1 MHAARPSAN
10 SEPQG
15 TWHAASYAR
24 SAPHYSLRSQG
35 TPVLLGLG
43 VYLPPQ
49 EGRRARRVW
58 LLPLESL
65 RVGML
70 VSSVVIRLHP
80 RPDLCRPRFGFWI

>member
-1 MHAARPSAN
+1 M
-10 SEPQG
+10 
-15 TWHAASYAR
+15 
-24 SAPHYSLRSQG
+24 PHRVRDLRLITHYVRSQG

-43 VYLPPQ
+43 VYLAPQ

-70 VSSVVIRLHP
+70 VQ
-80 RPDLCRPRFGFWI
+80 